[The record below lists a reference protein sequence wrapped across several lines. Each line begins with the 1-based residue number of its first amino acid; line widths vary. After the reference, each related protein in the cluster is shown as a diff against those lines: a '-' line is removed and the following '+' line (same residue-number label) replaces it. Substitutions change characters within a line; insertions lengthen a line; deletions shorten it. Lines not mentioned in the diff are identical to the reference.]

1 MTNTTYNPAG
11 QITRRDFGNGT
22 YVAYSYNAQGW
33 LMSVY
38 LFNAQNV
45 ELFHVLYTRDAAGRI
60 TTYNSSQAGQS
71 YDYEYDYAGRL
82 LFAHTMG
89 TTDAAMAYTYDAGGN
104 MRSNSEVG
112 AYTYP
117 ASLAPRPHTPSVV
130 DGETLAYDNN
140 GNMTIGLAG
149 KIIAYDYANRPTSV
163 LFAGQTTAYT
173 YGPDGARQTKTVGA
187 SETFYAGMAE
197 IRNFGDADESII
209 LQPHPDFRRSCVFTA
224 QIKTRRYRLFSLG
237 SRAGACSVPHQSARL
252 QSR

>member
-1 MTNTTYNPAG
+1 ML
-11 QITRRDFGNGT
+11 
-22 YVAYSYNAQGW
+22 SNA
-33 LMSVY
+33 SVG
-38 LFNAQNV
+38 V
-45 ELFHVLYTRDAAGRI
+45 
-60 TTYNSSQAGQS
+60 
-71 YDYEYDYAGRL
+71 
-82 LFAHTMG
+82 
-89 TTDAAMAYTYDAGGN
+89 
-104 MRSNSEVG
+104 
-112 AYTYP
+112 YTYP
-117 ASLAPRPHTPSVV
+117 GGLAPRPHTPVSV
-130 DGETLAYDNN
+130 GGTPLSYDAN
-140 GNMTIGLAG
+140 GNMTVGLGG
-149 KIIAYDYANRPTSV
+149 KVIAYDYANRPTSV